1 MEETIMQALYK
12 PFERLEKE
20 GIIDSLDEGSI
31 TLTPKLM
38 RIVWQK
44 KTTSVIN
51 TDAKKIQT
59 QNISKPKP
67 AIYKNNNVLMHQ
79 WSNCVYTR
87 KYL

>member
-38 RIVWQK
+38 RIV
-44 KTTSVIN
+44 
-51 TDAKKIQT
+51 
-59 QNISKPKP
+59 
-67 AIYKNNNVLMHQ
+67 
-79 WSNCVYTR
+79 
-87 KYL
+87 